1 MTGSLQIKK
10 LKSGKSY
17 YYVRLS
23 YKDARTGQ
31 WKTKALATKLE
42 VKNNKKKA
50 ESMINTFV
58 EQYAYLEELPD
69 EHSVFVNPDSLL
81 IDYMDSWLKDKKSD
95 LKDSTYE
102 GYAFRVNCIK
112 RYFEN
117 KSTKVTDVTPKMI
130 DTYFKYCLKY
140 GKTNQKT
147 KEREPLSVRSVRSYK
162 SILYAVFNQAVID
175 GLIRFNPVSGIKV
188 HGKQNKEYNEEM
200 LFLTEEEIAD
210 MLKFLSKEYP
220 RLLGIAFMGAYYGLR
235 RSEIVGL
242 KWDAIDRDK
251 KTISIKHTVVR
262 VKTVKAEDSTKTRS
276 GKRVLNLFSTAEKCL
291 ENVWERQELNR
302 KFFGNDYKNKDGYV
316 FTWEDGTRYDP
327 DYISKLFS
335 KAMKKFGRPEITLHK
350 LRHSCASMLIN
361 KGWDIKKLQY
371 WLGHTDAQTT
381 LNIYSHFNRQ
391 RLNTSENDLSEIS
404 LASEKLFA

>member
-10 LKSGKSY
+10 LNSGKSY

-23 YKDARTGQ
+23 YKDARTGR

-42 VKNNKKKA
+42 TKNNKKKA
-50 ESMINTFV
+50 EAMISQYV
-58 EQYAYLEELPD
+58 EQYSYLEELPN
-69 EHSVFVNPDSLL
+69 ECSNLINPDITL
-81 IDYMDSWLKDKKSD
+81 IDYMDAWLQDKKRD
-95 LKDSTYE
+95 LKESTYE
-102 GYAFRVNCIK
+102 GYVFRVNCIK
-112 RYFEN
+112 RYFED
-117 KSTKVTDVTPKMI
+117 KRTKVIDVTPKMM

-140 GKTNQKT
+140 GKINQKT

-162 SILYAVFNQAVID
+162 SILFAVFNQAVID
-175 GLIRFNPVSGIKV
+175 GLIRFNPILGIKV
-188 HGKQNKEYNEEM
+188 HGKQNKEYNEDM
-200 LFLTEEEIAD
+200 LFLTEEEIAE
-210 MLKFLSKEYP
+210 MLNFLSKEYP

-242 KWDAIDRDK
+242 KWNAIDIGK
-251 KTISIKHTVVR
+251 KTISINHTVVR
-262 VKTVKAEDSTKTRS
+262 VKTVKAEDSTKTQS
-276 GKRVLNLFSTAEKCL
+276 SKRVLNLFGTAEKCL
-291 ENVWERQELNR
+291 ERIREEQRLN
-302 KFFGNDYKNKDGYV
+302 KGFFGDDYKNADGYV

-327 DYISKLFS
+327 DYVSKLFR

-371 WLGHTDAQTT
+371 WLGHSDAQTT

-404 LASEKLFA
+404 LASAGLFK